1 MSPSCISE
9 VFATMALRFVFAGF
23 AAVSTLDLNL
33 DLHLEHL
40 KIPARNSG
48 MSPVDLCF
56 AGATVQHLMAA
67 ATSVSQ
73 FGQLTN
79 K

>member
-1 MSPSCISE
+1 
-9 VFATMALRFVFAGF
+9 
-23 AAVSTLDLNL
+23 VSTLDLNL